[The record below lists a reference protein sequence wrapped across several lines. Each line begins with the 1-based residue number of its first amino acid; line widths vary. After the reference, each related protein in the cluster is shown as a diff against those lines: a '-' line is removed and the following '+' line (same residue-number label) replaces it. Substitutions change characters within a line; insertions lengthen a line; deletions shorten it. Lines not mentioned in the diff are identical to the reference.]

1 MSNPGGME
9 LPAWFGTPVGDRA
22 GADVGTIRDV
32 YFDEATARPAWLLVD
47 TAYGPVLVPAA
58 GASLRSDQVA
68 VPHDCDVIT
77 CAPVVASPPPVLAG
91 EPLLRMARHYGIRV
105 DRCSSCAAVRVPT
118 HAALAA

>member
-1 MSNPGGME
+1 ME

-22 GADVGTIRDV
+22 GADAGTILDV

-58 GASLRSDQVA
+58 GASLRSDHVV

-77 CAPVVASPPPVLAG
+77 CAPIVASPPPVLAG
-91 EPLLRMARHYGIRV
+91 EPLLRMARHYGVRV
-105 DRCSSCAAVRVPT
+105 DRCSSCIAVRVPT